1 MTQEQLFA
9 AALMVSPPWFISDI
23 NFDPTKGRLDI
34 SIDFERGSSFHY
46 ESPTEKIAGDFKAY
60 DTVEKTWRHLN
71 FFQFECYLHAFVPR
85 LDIGNGQARLI
96 TTPWEGKV
104 PGFTLLM
111 EAFILQF
118 AKHMPVHQVGK
129 LIKVSDGRIWRLLK
143 HYVEL
148 ARAQQ
153 DLSDLTHFGVDE
165 TAVLRGH
172 KYVSLFVDL
181 IGRKTVFVTEGKGA
195 EVMKVFATEVIA
207 KKGSPDNVQV
217 ISQDMSPAFQA
228 GARDHF
234 PKAKIVFDRF
244 HIMKMINEAL
254 DTVRKAETRDNPVL
268 KKSRMSLLK
277 NEENLTKDQKAKLE
291 EIKMQK
297 VELKTAR
304 AWRMKC
310 RFQEIYSSLTK
321 GQFEDELKEWL
332 SWVIHSNIVPMKA
345 VARTIQRHWE
355 GIINW
360 MTFSV
365 SNGILE
371 GMNSVFQAAKAK
383 ARGYGTIETI
393 KTIIYL
399 LTGKFDFRQVNP
411 ALPT

>member
-1 MTQEQLFA
+1 MTQEQLFSS
-9 AALMVSPPWFISDI
+9 ALMVEQPWFITDI
-23 NFDPTKGRLDI
+23 QFNSTKGRLDI
-34 SIDFERGSSFHY
+34 YIDFERGSSFHY
-46 ESPTEKIAGDFKAY
+46 ENPAEQIKGNFKVY
-60 DTVEKTWRHLN
+60 DAVKKTWRHLN
-71 FFQFECYLHAFVPR
+71 FFQFECYLHAYVPR
-85 LDIGNGQARLI
+85 LDIGGGKARLT

-129 LIKVSDGRIWRLLK
+129 LIKVSDNRIWRLLK
-143 HYVEL
+143 RYVDL

-153 DLSDLTHFGVDE
+153 DFSDLTHFGVDE
-165 TAVLRGH
+165 TAILRGH
-172 KYVSLFVDL
+172 NYVSLFVDL
-181 IGRKTVFVTEGKGA
+181 IERKTVFVTEGKGQETLEA
-195 EVMKVFATEVIA
+195 FSTEVIA
-207 KKGSPDNVQV
+207 KKGQADNIQV

-228 GARDHF
+228 GAKAFF

-244 HIMKMINEAL
+244 HLMKMVNQAL
-254 DTVRKAETRDNPVL
+254 DTVRKSEARTNPVL

-277 NEENLTKDQKAKLE
+277 NEENLTKTQKEKLE
-291 EIKMQK
+291 EIKMQD

-310 RFQEIYSSLTK
+310 RFQELYSAESKTE
-321 GQFEDELKEWL
+321 FELELNKWV
-332 SWVIHSNIVPMKA
+332 SWVLHSNVVPMKE
-345 VARTIQRHWE
+345 VARTIKRHWE
-355 GIINW
+355 GVVNWII
-360 MTFSV
+360 FGV

-383 ARGYGTIETI
+383 ARGYGTISTI

-399 LTGKFDFRQVNP
+399 LTAKLDFQQVNS
-411 ALPT
+411 ALPI